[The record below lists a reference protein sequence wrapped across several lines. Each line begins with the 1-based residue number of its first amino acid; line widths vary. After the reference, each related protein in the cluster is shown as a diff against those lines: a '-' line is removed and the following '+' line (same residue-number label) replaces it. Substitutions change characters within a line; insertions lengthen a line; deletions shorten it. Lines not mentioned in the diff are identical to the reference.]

1 MPKQLINGLILVFF
15 VTTFSGCT
23 VARDV
28 KVRAYKQDKKR
39 IDQVVEGKIGNW
51 ENAPDAYR
59 TQEKD
64 TRKVYFV
71 EFTKEPP
78 VAPNLK
84 FLDQLVGAER
94 LDNGNLSDTYA
105 QDEMNSHQHSEDEYV
120 AGTKRRKIRRVIRRA
135 EPPTQDMP
143 TYDDNIYYEDEGL
156 RVEDY
161 ETPVSNGGVVSYT
174 VQKSDTLQKISKKF
188 YDSYSKW
195 PRIYKANE
203 SVLDSPDVVSPG
215 MVLQIPVD

>member
-1 MPKQLINGLILVFF
+1 MPKHLINGLVLVFV

-59 TQEKD
+59 TQDKD

-78 VAPNLK
+78 VEPNLK

-94 LDNGNLSDTYA
+94 LEDGTVAGAY
-105 QDEMNSHQHSEDEYV
+105 DETEIIDHQHSDETYA

-135 EPPTQDMP
+135 QPPATEYP
-143 TYDDNIYYEDEGL
+143 TLEEDIYYEDEGL